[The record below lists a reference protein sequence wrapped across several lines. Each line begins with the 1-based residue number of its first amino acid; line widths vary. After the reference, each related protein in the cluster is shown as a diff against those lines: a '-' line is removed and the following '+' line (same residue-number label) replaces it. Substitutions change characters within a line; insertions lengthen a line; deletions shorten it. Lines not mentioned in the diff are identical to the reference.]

1 MKKIRNSQLA
11 IPVLNRVKH
20 QSFPVSIVNDFLT
33 KTRQFVKTLCKDIF
47 LSTFIALNVTW
58 VSHLKER

>member
-33 KTRQFVKTLCKDIF
+33 KTRQFVKTLCKDI
-47 LSTFIALNVTW
+47 S
-58 VSHLKER
+58 